1 MIDYSS
7 ILSSLTAIYGG
18 YGGNSNN
25 YGAVYSSILSSYMD
39 LFTNLEGGGKSTG
52 YNQPVSTAGVG
63 LGSSGS
69 NSGSGSS
76 NSGSGSS
83 FSSDGTATTG
93 GKKKSNTG
101 MIAGIAVGSVAGV
114 AIVGAIVWYCC
125 RKKRNPT
132 PPLQQYPQPQPQS
145 QPVYPAQAAQ
155 VDIKPPQMYQFQ
167 HQPLPSEVSGTGIV
181 PQQQVP
187 LGNAVYPAQG
197 TGYQGA
203 ISPPPQPSAQEMSG
217 DTQFLP
223 PQQHQQQPQYGPPRN
238 GTPGPLV
245 EMDAGQQR

>member
-25 YGAVYSSILSSYMD
+25 YGGVYSSILSSYMD
-39 LFTNLEGGGKSTG
+39 LFTNLAGGGNPTGG
-52 YNQPVSTAGVG
+52 YNPPVSTAGA
-63 LGSSGS
+63 GSSGS

-83 FSSDGTATTG
+83 FSSDGTTTTG

-101 MIAGIAVGSVAGV
+101 MIAGIAVGSVVGV

-132 PPLQQYPQPQPQS
+132 PPPQQYPQPQPA
-145 QPVYPAQAAQ
+145 YPAQAAQ
-155 VDIKPPQMYQFQ
+155 VDVKPPQTYQFQ
-167 HQPLPSEVSGTGIV
+167 YQPLPAEVGGTGIV

-187 LGNAVYPAQG
+187 PGDAIYPAQG
-197 TGYQGA
+197 TGYQGP